1 MNKLPEMLKKKN
13 TLLILLIVGVLFIV
27 IALPTGSG
35 KSEETEKPTT
45 DETIAYDYETEMKNQ
60 LENILSQISGAGK
73 VQVLISWK
81 ASSEK
86 MVEKDENETVY
97 YNSSDGEQA
106 PFIRKELMP
115 QAEGVVVIAEG
126 GDNAVVA
133 GQITEAIRALF
144 GVDTHKIKIMK
155 GG

>member
-1 MNKLPEMLKKKN
+1 MIKLLEFLKKKN
-13 TLLILLIVGVLFIV
+13 TILILLIVGVLLIV
-27 IALPTGSG
+27 IAIPTGTGSSKKENDTVQSVAG
-35 KSEETEKPTT
+35 T
-45 DETIAYDYETEMKNQ
+45 YDYATEMEQ
-60 LENILSQISGAGK
+60 ELETLLSQINGAGK

-81 ASSEK
+81 GSSEK
-86 MVEKDENETVY
+86 LVEKDENETVY
-97 YNSSDGEQA
+97 YNSSGGEQA
-106 PFIRKELMP
+106 PFIRQELMP